1 MKSNRFVSAEK
12 KSGSV
17 KLHHNSPQVA
27 HYFDR
32 IASAHKIAS
41 NSIVSCGR
49 RWLWLLFAMALLALP
64 VPILAQS
71 GDDPRPGL
79 VILTDG
85 QEKYALGRHVEL
97 LADPTGQL
105 TIDDVSSPAYDDQF
119 VPSQADTP
127 NIGYTTG
134 AIWVRLRLR
143 NQADPATTWRLG
155 VEDARLGYVDLHT
168 PAPDGTGFTQQQ
180 AGRFRPFTVRDV
192 PYRYGVFNLSLPPDR
207 AQTIYLRVQSASS
220 IRLRLTLWS
229 LEAFSSHTQT
239 ELVSLGVHLGIALLM
254 AGYNLLLFAALR
266 DSSYL
271 SLAMFIAS
279 YALVIVF
286 GQGLA
291 QQYLWPAWR
300 DLYGLEIAVWLAI
313 ISMLLF
319 TMNFL
324 HTKVQTPRLHT
335 VMLALM
341 GSVPFIMAL
350 RSVWWS
356 NRLGNVLLLLTAL
369 TMIITGY
376 AAWRRGYRPAR
387 YYLLA
392 WLLLLV
398 TLVINFFVNI
408 GLLTRNLFGPYSI
421 GIGIVLAGLLLSLA
435 LADRINLLQAETDRS
450 NRALRDSE
458 HRLRHFLEAMPVGV
472 AVFDTA
478 SRLSFIN
485 QKARALFN
493 LPADVPPDESLDLA
507 REINARRPLFVAG
520 TRQPYPLEELP
531 LNRVLQQGQSSSVD
545 DIEVH
550 GLAQPIQ
557 LETWASPIF
566 DEQGQLQ
573 YAINAFQDITDR
585 KKLELELRQ
594 HRDHLEESL
603 AERTGQLSAF
613 FEMTMLVS
621 EARTLPQV
629 VDVVVNRIM
638 EFCQCQALVLHLM
651 DDDHTTLNLLTQR
664 GLTLA
669 QQEQF
674 QTIPLE
680 MPLSD
685 WLLQRQ
691 EPLLALEPDKVT
703 FLPMFLRLDGCQAY
717 IGVQLRAGERILG
730 MLTYYRFTKE
740 TFSVDEVSLLV
751 ALAEQL
757 GVIIENHRLRGH
769 IEEIAV
775 VAERQRLARDLH
787 DSINQS
793 LYSINLFTHAA
804 REASEDDD
812 PTQLADRLTRIE
824 TIALDALKE
833 MRLLL
838 YQMQP
843 DVLAEHGLAEALQL
857 RLDSVER
864 QLGIDVDYQVVGEVD
879 DLPPNIAEAL
889 YWAAMETLN
898 NSLKHAGAS
907 HVRIRLTMNEPV
919 IELEITD
926 NGRGF
931 ELEQV
936 NRGMG
941 LENIRQ
947 RLEQLNGCLSVSSAV
962 GIGTSVEFA
971 VSLDGE
977 PVKQGGCIEARR

>member
-1 MKSNRFVSAEK
+1 MKSNRFVSAEE

-17 KLHHNSPQVA
+17 KLRHSNPQVA

-32 IASAHKIAS
+32 VASAQKIAI
-41 NSIVSCGR
+41 NSSVGCGR
-49 RWLWLLFAMALLALP
+49 RWLWLLFAMALLVLP
-64 VPILAQS
+64 LTTLAQS
-71 GDDPRPGL
+71 GDTAP
-79 VILTDG
+79 VVLTD
-85 QEKYALGRHVEL
+85 QQDKYPLGLYLEL

-105 TIDDVSSPAYDDQF
+105 TIDDVSSPAYDDQYI
-119 VPSQADTP
+119 PSQAEIP
-127 NIGYTTG
+127 NFGFTSD
-134 AIWVRLRLR
+134 AIWARFEVR
-143 NQADPATTWRLG
+143 NETSNATTWRLALA
-155 VEDARLGYVDLHT
+155 DARPKYVDLYL
-168 PAPDGTGFTQQQ
+168 PAEDGNGWEHHQ
-180 AGRFRPFTVRDV
+180 AGRSRPFTVREV
-192 PYRYGVFNLSLPPDR
+192 AYRYGVFKLPLTPG
-207 AQTIYLRVQSASS
+207 QTQVVYLRFQSGTPF
-220 IRLRLTLWS
+220 LLPLTVWS
-229 LEAFSSHTQT
+229 LEAFSHHAQT
-239 ELVSLGVHLGIALLM
+239 ELLRFGLFYGVMLVML
-254 AGYNLLLFAALR
+254 GYNLFLFASLR
-266 DSSYL
+266 DRSYL
-271 SLAMFIAS
+271 YLVLFIACLGLS
-279 YALVIVF
+279 DAF
-286 GQGLA
+286 REGLA

-300 DLYGLEIAVWLAI
+300 NLYGIEITATLIYIIAI
-313 ISMLLF
+313 LF
-319 TMNFL
+319 GASFL
-324 HTKVQTPRLHT
+324 QTKIHTPRLHNIMMAT
-335 VMLALM
+335 IPGFLLAFFNLLLGGSVAFHLAL
-341 GSVPFIMAL
+341 G
-350 RSVWWS
+350 
-356 NRLGNVLLLLTAL
+356 LLTMTLLVVA
-369 TMIITGY
+369 GY
-376 AAWRRGYRPAR
+376 MTWRQGYRPGR

-392 WLLLLV
+392 WLIFLGAA
-398 TLVINFFVNI
+398 FFHNLANT
-408 GLLTRNLFGPYSI
+408 GLLPGTPFGQGSVQI
-421 GIGIVLAGLLLSLA
+421 GGALMALLLSLA

-450 NRALRDSE
+450 NRALRNSD
-458 HRLRHFLEAMPVGV
+458 HRLRQFLEAMPVGV
-472 AVFDTA
+472 AVVDVA
-478 SRLSFIN
+478 ARLSFIN
-485 QKARALFN
+485 QKALALFN
-493 LPADVPPDESLDLA
+493 LPADVPPDEPLDLA

-573 YAINAFQDITDR
+573 YAVNAFQDITDR
-585 KKLELELRQ
+585 KKLELELRR

-603 AERTGQLSAF
+603 AERTGQLSTF
-613 FEMTMLVS
+613 FDMTMLVS

-629 VDVVVNRIM
+629 VDVAVNRIM

-691 EPLLALEPDKVT
+691 EPLLALEPDKVA

-717 IGVQLRAGERILG
+717 IGVQLRAAERILG

-843 DVLAEHGLAEALQL
+843 DVLAEQGLAEALQL
-857 RLDSVER
+857 RLDTVER
-864 QLGIDVDYQVVGEVD
+864 RLGIDVDYQVVGEVD

-889 YWAAMETLN
+889 YRAAMEALN
-898 NSLKHAGAS
+898 NSLKHSEAS
-907 HVRIRLTMNEPV
+907 QLKIRLTMNEPV

-931 ELEQV
+931 EPEQV

-962 GIGTSVEFA
+962 GTGTSVEFA